1 MTVIDSEFAQA
12 DATMLRTPPP
22 SMVERMTRILEA
34 FDASIARLTL
44 EEVTFR
50 SGLPRSTVHRILEQL
65 VRLDWLEHSALG
77 YGLGSR
83 ALGLGGDID
92 RDRLRE
98 CAAPHLHELAMQ
110 TGGVVHLDVLDGGQ
124 VYCLD
129 KVGGAGAA
137 GLPTRVGGRTAAY
150 ATAGGKAML
159 ATLDPEQ
166 VDSLYPSRLAPATH
180 HTITD
185 RVVLHQELNRVR
197 KRHGIAFDR
206 EESIVGIGSVG
217 APCAAPAE
225 SSRVCRWP
233 VACARSSSNGWHR
246 WSPTSQ
252 EDLQRARVRGRGSA
266 DQVGV
271 SVAAFGRQNRIEHE
285 TDLQADVLVQRV
297 ESTEVPMLER
307 PSVRKKQ

>member
-1 MTVIDSEFAQA
+1 MEGKLTVIDSEFAQA
-12 DATMLRTPPP
+12 DATMLRTSPP

-50 SGLPRSTVHRILEQL
+50 SGLPRSTVHRILDQL
-65 VRLDWLEHSALG
+65 VRLDWLEHGALG

-110 TGGVVHLDVLDGGQ
+110 TGGVVHLDVLDGTQ
-124 VYCLD
+124 EYCLD

-166 VDSLYPSRLAPATH
+166 IDSLYPVRLAPCTH

-185 RVVLHQELNRVR
+185 RVMLHQELNRVR

-217 APCAAPAE
+217 APLRGTGGIVASVSLAGGVRAIQLEWMAPLVADFARKI
-225 SSRVCRWP
+225 SSALACGDEDQRTRW
-233 VACARSSSNGWHR
+233 A
-246 WSPTSQ
+246 
-252 EDLQRARVRGRGSA
+252 
-266 DQVGV
+266 
-271 SVAAFGRQNRIEHE
+271 
-285 TDLQADVLVQRV
+285 
-297 ESTEVPMLER
+297 
-307 PSVRKKQ
+307 